1 MTARTPH
8 PHFNDQGT
16 LDWHTRFA
24 QALAAAR
31 EGKKL
36 VFIEMGREACGQ
48 CRSLVQ
54 SVVPRPDVAAFLREH
69 FVALASDADDT
80 EDEVLELA
88 NKLED
93 AYMLPFVMFTD
104 AQGQYLAGFSGAVT
118 PPSFLATLQ
127 ALVQASGT
135 ATDRR

>member
-1 MTARTPH
+1 MTVRTSH

-16 LDWHTRFA
+16 LDWHTRYAKALAVA
-24 QALAAAR
+24 QA
-31 EGKKL
+31 EKKL

-54 SVVPRPDVAAFLREH
+54 AIVPRADVAPLLRDH

-80 EDEVLELA
+80 EDEVIELA
-88 NKLED
+88 NNLED

-104 AQGQYLAGFSGAVT
+104 AQGKYLGGFSGSVN
-118 PPSFLATLQ
+118 PSTFLATLQ
-127 ALVQASGT
+127 ALVQSK
-135 ATDRR
+135 